1 MLRSQCIPMA
11 VFETPGNVEK
21 SMYSRGCLHVYVH
34 IHWHQEFFKLTFV
47 HLNRLIL
54 IWLTRPPDSLLPHC
68 RSLLLL
74 DLADIRTV
82 RSTAASAACTEGCTE
97 PAACTA
103 DTAACTA
110 GSTAAGSGLL
120 HLLLL
125 GDLLDE
131 GARLDEE
138 VLRELRNPPLR
149 RTPHLRTRPE
159 RSGV

>member
-1 MLRSQCIPMA
+1 MA
-11 VFETPGNVEK
+11 VFENPGNVEK
-21 SMYSRGCLHVYVH
+21 SMYPVAVYTFTFT
-34 IHWHQEFFKLTFV
+34 ITGIKSFFKLTFV

-54 IWLTRPPDSLLPHC
+54 IWLTRPPDSLPPHC
-68 RSLLLL
+68 RIPLLL

-103 DTAACTA
+103 DTAGCTA

-131 GARLDEE
+131 GVRLDEE
-138 VLRELRNPPLR
+138 VLRELRNPPLLR
-149 RTPHLRTRPE
+149 IPHLHTRPE
-159 RSGV
+159 RSGA